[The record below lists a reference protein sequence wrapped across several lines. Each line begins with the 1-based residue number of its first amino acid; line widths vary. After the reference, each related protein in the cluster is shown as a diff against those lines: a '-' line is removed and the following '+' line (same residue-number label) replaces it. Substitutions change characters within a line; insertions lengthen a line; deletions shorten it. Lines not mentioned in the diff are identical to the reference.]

1 MTAKTKFYIFRGM
14 MNGGVICLISS
25 MIIYMTLG
33 MIFLG
38 NIKVIVDMAIT
49 GLVFGIIAIIGF
61 EKALE
66 YEKKYM
72 KEG

>member
-1 MTAKTKFYIFRGM
+1 MTGKTKFYIFRGI
-14 MNGGVICLISS
+14 MNGGMICLLSS

-49 GLVFGIIAIIGF
+49 GLVFGITSIIGY
-61 EKALE
+61 EKACK
-66 YEKKYM
+66 YEKYI
-72 KEG
+72 EED

>member
-1 MTAKTKFYIFRGM
+1 MTGKTKFYIFRGI
-14 MNGGVICLISS
+14 MNGGMICLISS

-49 GLVFGIIAIIGF
+49 GLVFGIISIIGY
-61 EKALE
+61 EKACK
-66 YEKKYM
+66 YEKYI
-72 KEG
+72 EED

>member
-1 MTAKTKFYIFRGM
+1 MTGKTKFYIFRGI
-14 MNGGVICLISS
+14 MNGGMICLLSS

-49 GLVFGIIAIIGF
+49 GLVFGIISIIGY
-61 EKALE
+61 EKACK
-66 YEKKYM
+66 YEKYI
-72 KEG
+72 EED

>member
-1 MTAKTKFYIFRGM
+1 MTGKTKFYIFRGI
-14 MNGGVICLISS
+14 MNGGMICLISS

-49 GLVFGIIAIIGF
+49 GLVFGIILIIGY
-61 EKALE
+61 EKACK
-66 YEKKYM
+66 YEKYI
-72 KEG
+72 EED